1 MAQGDSPA
9 PTRAPAFVAGP
20 ECSAVSFGMEVA
32 GSPLGL
38 AAQGALFPDFALKR
52 PARRGEA
59 LAAWAG
65 SPAARHGA
73 ARARARGLSFVLLGC
88 GLLRAPPRGERT
100 PPVLSA
106 TALALRGPRSPADI
120 LDPERVLAARG
131 WEEAG
136 LIARAAAA
144 RRRLVA
150 ERLGGLWWAG
160 DEGLPAREDAALVVA
175 GEAGADDPP
184 LPQRVEAMLDAALAE
199 NGAGKVVMLMPSG
212 RDRRSLRPVAD
223 KAAACGAVVLT
234 RPVDPWAAI
243 ERAARVYV
251 AGGETGLLALLAG
264 REVRCFAPAFYSGW
278 GITGDAAAL
287 PQKPF
292 RRTLDEIF
300 AGACLIATRHLD
312 PYRGTAAA
320 FEDILDILALWRG
333 LETANRAIAVCV
345 GMSFWKRRRVADFFR
360 STAGAPPFRRTVRG
374 ALAAARRR
382 PGGAVAV
389 WASRVPDGLAEAV
402 RRHDIALIRV
412 EDGFVRSVGLGSDF
426 LPAASLVLDRRGM
439 YFDPTS
445 ESDLEVLLRETA
457 FEARLIERARRLIA
471 LLVARGVTKYNLP
484 AGTIPLAAPPGRR
497 RLFVPGQVA
506 DDLSVRLGGGGIGG
520 NLDLLRRV
528 RADNPDAFILYKPHP
543 DVEAGHRAGAVPDA
557 LARQFADI
565 VIRGVSTA
573 SVLDGIDELHTLTSL
588 AGFEALLRRRKV
600 VVYGRPFYAGWGL
613 TSDRAAPP
621 RGRLLSLEEL
631 VAGVLIL
638 YPRYLDPATRLP
650 CGPEL
655 VVERLETPELWRGG
669 AFVALRRFEGALRRR
684 WRAPA
689 PRLPAS

>member
-1 MAQGDSPA
+1 MAQGDSCA
-9 PTRAPAFVAGP
+9 PTGAPAFVAGP
-20 ECSAVSFGMEVA
+20 QRSAVSFGMEA
-32 GSPLGL
+32 TGGPLSL
-38 AAQGALFPDFALKR
+38 AAQVALFPDFALNR

-59 LAAWAG
+59 LAVWAG

-73 ARARARGLSFVLLGC
+73 AHAEARGLSFVLLGC
-88 GLLRAPPRGERT
+88 GLLRAPPRGGRT
-100 PPVLSA
+100 PPVLSV
-106 TALALRGPRSPADI
+106 TALAIRGPRSPADI

-136 LIARAAAA
+136 LIERAAAA

-150 ERLGGLWWAG
+150 ERLGGPWWAG
-160 DEGLPAREDAALVVA
+160 DEGLPAREDTALVVA
-175 GEAGADDPP
+175 GEAGAGGRPA
-184 LPQRVEAMLDAALAE
+184 PQCAAAMLEAALDE
-199 NGAGKVVMLMPSG
+199 NEAGKVVLLMPSG
-212 RDRRSLRPVAD
+212 RNGRVLRPVAD
-223 KAAACGAVVLT
+223 KAAARGAVVVAG
-234 RPVDPWAAI
+234 PVAPWAAI

-251 AGGETGLLALLAG
+251 AGGETGFLALIAG

-278 GITGDAAAL
+278 GVTGDAAL

-292 RRTLDEIF
+292 RRSLDEIF
-300 AGACLIATRHLD
+300 AGACLLATRHLD
-312 PYRGTAAA
+312 PYRTTAAA

-333 LETANRAIAVCV
+333 LETANRGIAVCV

-360 STAGAPPFRRTVRG
+360 STQGAPLFRRTVQG

-389 WASRVPDGLAEAV
+389 WASHVPHGLAEAV
-402 RRHDIALIRV
+402 RQHGLSLVRV

-439 YFDPTS
+439 YFDPTR

-457 FEARLIERARRLIA
+457 FDAQLIERARRLVA
-471 LLVARGVTKYNLP
+471 LLVARRVTKYNLP
-484 AGTIPLAAPPGRR
+484 AGTIALAAPPGRR

-543 DVEAGHRAGAVPDA
+543 DVEAGHRAGALPDA
-557 LARQFADI
+557 LARQFADV

-655 VVERLETPELWRGG
+655 VVERLATPELWRGG
-669 AFVALRRFEGALRRR
+669 AFVALRRLEGALRRR
-684 WRAPA
+684 WRAP
-689 PRLPAS
+689 RLPAS